1 MSDTHDETNNLEQLA
16 ALGQRMANS
25 DETDDTLP
33 ELEER
38 EAPGLLRFLPPLI
51 QEFWTRK
58 AYFTME
64 KDGSLSMD
72 GFYKNGP
79 MRLEIREKD
88 QLVAI
93 DKRGRVSKISSF
105 EDLADLNY
113 FWWKNAN
120 TKTSYVDPTR
130 PWVDSF
136 VERKMVRRKV
146 IFQPLEGNEGG
157 EE

>member
-1 MSDTHDETNNLEQLA
+1 MSDTHDETNNLEQLT

-25 DETDDTLP
+25 DEIDDTLP

-64 KDGSLSMD
+64 KDGSLSME

-79 MRLEIREKD
+79 MRLEIRENN
-88 QLVAI
+88 QLVAL
-93 DKRGRVSKISSF
+93 DKRGRITKISSF

-120 TKTSYVDPTR
+120 TKTSYVDPAR
-130 PWVDSF
+130 PWVDNF